1 MSSLLLTDYANL
13 PIIKFVEQLTTTKG
27 SQCTFDDLKAELSKT
42 HGEENVPVYNIQ
54 LKEDDNLC
62 LIYNIPSNYPYNKLI
77 MKIPLV
83 DFEHNLIIED
93 EYENEITDL
102 KSAFLDCY
110 DFNLTKFEEE
120 IKKLDW
126 SEELTNPTNDFEF
139 LKRRIEGM
147 ILI

>member
-1 MSSLLLTDYANL
+1 
-13 PIIKFVEQLTTTKG
+13 
-27 SQCTFDDLKAELSKT
+27 
-42 HGEENVPVYNIQ
+42 
-54 LKEDDNLC
+54 
-62 LIYNIPSNYPYNKLI
+62 

-93 EYENEITDL
+93 EYENEVTDL

-139 LKRRIEGM
+139 LKKRIEGM